1 MRWPRQQLRDV
12 LSARTLR
19 SSGTPAGGG
28 TPRKGTGAGRA
39 AAGPTVDRGAHR
51 VDDAAEPALGRSHR
65 RRRRGH
71 HGAAAA
77 ADTPRAART
86 ASAAHWGPRTDD
98 LARGSAGRPPRWT
111 PAHRPAWRAANPLLR
126 PPGRAPRPRGR
137 RPLSHR
143 VGRSAPRGL
152 HVGGGG
158 GLILPTTKSSPLT
171 LTSRLP
177 GSLIIAS
184 PSLGTRVS
192 PARTE
197 GASRPNRLLPIL
209 KVDYE
214 H

>member
-1 MRWPRQQLRDV
+1 RASVGGPPR
-12 LSARTLR
+12 
-19 SSGTPAGGG
+19 
-28 TPRKGTGAGRA
+28 
-39 AAGPTVDRGAHR
+39 
-51 VDDAAEPALGRSHR
+51 
-65 RRRRGH
+65 
-71 HGAAAA
+71 
-77 ADTPRAART
+77 
-86 ASAAHWGPRTDD
+86 
-98 LARGSAGRPPRWT
+98 RPPRGGRQ
-111 PAHRPAWRAANPLLR
+111 PRHFDHQAAQPDHAAVDLRRIEFVDLLR
-126 PPGRAPRPRGR
+126 E
-137 RPLSHR
+137 
-143 VGRSAPRGL
+143 GL

-158 GLILPTTKSSPLT
+158 LILPATKSSPLT